1 MLWLLLVSVFTFA
14 CISAYAHPRH
24 GAMGLA
30 AAALAGL
37 VCLVSACAA
46 LLVTSWSTST
56 PNAATGILLGIFL
69 RTVIPFFVSILLVQG
84 FKPLA
89 DAGLFGMVLINYF
102 VVLAVETV
110 LVVRI
115 VQAQSSTLV
124 RQ

>member
-1 MLWLLLVSVFTFA
+1 
-14 CISAYAHPRH
+14 
-24 GAMGLA
+24 MGLA